1 MICQQVCPENKKF
14 LRWIEDG
21 PEFSEEETGLILQ
34 GIPFEKLPASA
45 KDKWKW
51 LGLSEDFDVFPR
63 NLRAL
68 LRESDKV
75 HAD

>member
-14 LRWIEDG
+14 LGWIEEG

-34 GIPFEKLPASA
+34 GIPFDELPAEIV
-45 KDKWKW
+45 DKWKW

-68 LRESDKV
+68 LGE
-75 HAD
+75 

>member
-14 LRWIEDG
+14 LKWIKAG
-21 PEFSEEETGLILQ
+21 PEFTEEETSSILQ
-34 GIPFEKLPASA
+34 GIPLEKLPTETV
-45 KDKWKW
+45 DKWKW

-68 LRESDKV
+68 LRE
-75 HAD
+75 